1 MTLAAQLKKSFA
13 LAILLTIVG
22 AGLTGSTLTA
32 ADDYT
37 KEAIDI
43 GMIVSDIEKSVEF
56 YTKAVGMKE
65 LKGFSLPA
73 DVANNTGLTNNK
85 ALTVRVLSLGDKADG
100 THLKLIAMPNTQSAA
115 SENEYIHSQLGF
127 RYLTIYVKDTNAA
140 VERLKKAGARPVAK
154 SPVELPKSLAP
165 GMFLTV
171 VRDPDGNFVELV
183 GPKK

>member
-1 MTLAAQLKKSFA
+1 MTLAAQLKRSLA
-13 LAILLTIVG
+13 CATLLAIF
-22 AGLTGSTLTA
+22 AGLAGTGTALA
-32 ADDYT
+32 ADDYA
-37 KEAIDI
+37 KESIDI
-43 GMIVSDIEKSVEF
+43 GMIVTDIEKSVEF
-56 YTKAVGMKE
+56 YTKAIGMKE
-65 LKGFSLPA
+65 LKGFSVPA
-73 DVANNTGLTNNK
+73 DVANKSGLTNNK
-85 ALTVRVLSLGDKADG
+85 PLTVRVLSLGDAKDG
-100 THLKLIAMPNTQSAA
+100 THLKLIALPNTQSAP

-140 VERLKKAGARPVAK
+140 VERLKEAGARPVAK